1 MIRSKVGRIPFM
13 VKFIHAADL
22 HLDRSF
28 EGLAGMSVDS
38 QMEFL
43 EVNQKVLEN
52 IVDAAIQQEVDCL
65 LFSGDTFHQSRPSL
79 RTQKHFFE
87 QMSRLSDRQIP
98 VFLIFG
104 NHDYYQSER
113 YWFEFPEN
121 VYLFT
126 SEKVETLQWKTR
138 LGETIAISGF
148 SYTSPWIQTEK
159 IKEFPNRHQVD
170 VHLGMYHGELG
181 KTGNYAPFQLS
192 EMRKKGYEYWALG
205 HIHVPVELS
214 NQPMVIYPGTPQG
227 HTQKEEQV
235 EGVLLIDIH
244 QGTIEKKVISVDEI
258 QWVTKEVSL
267 ENSRTRQEAL
277 KEIENVQQDT
287 VEKRQL
293 IRLRL
298 TNFEHLGKDF
308 QTSVENQEIV
318 HYLLENV
325 RQETSIKGSIWTIE
339 LTYEQENDKIKIEAS
354 KELAEQLFTSYEDTE
369 EFQQI
374 LSEIYGHPIA
384 HRLLSET
391 HAFHQ
396 EVLQK
401 GQQLIH
407 SEFTIGGTEE

>member
-1 MIRSKVGRIPFM
+1 M
-13 VKFIHAADL
+13 
-22 HLDRSF
+22 
-28 EGLAGMSVDS
+28 
-38 QMEFL
+38 
-43 EVNQKVLEN
+43 
-52 IVDAAIQQEVDCL
+52 
-65 LFSGDTFHQSRPSL
+65 
-79 RTQKHFFE
+79 
-87 QMSRLSDRQIP
+87 
-98 VFLIFG
+98 
-104 NHDYYQSER
+104 
-113 YWFEFPEN
+113 
-121 VYLFT
+121 
-126 SEKVETLQWKTR
+126 
-138 LGETIAISGF
+138 
-148 SYTSPWIQTEK
+148 
-159 IKEFPNRHQVD
+159 
-170 VHLGMYHGELG
+170 
-181 KTGNYAPFQLS
+181 
-192 EMRKKGYEYWALG
+192 
-205 HIHVPVELS
+205 
-214 NQPMVIYPGTPQG
+214 
-227 HTQKEEQV
+227 
-235 EGVLLIDIH
+235 
-244 QGTIEKKVISVDEI
+244 ISVDEI

-267 ENSRTRQEAL
+267 ANSRTRQEAL
-277 KEIENVQQDT
+277 KEIENVQQNT